1 MSTKRGWGI
10 RMREATLLCPR
21 ERLGNHAKIVSESTD
36 YLRGQTY
43 LNTGKDFL
51 IMCTYKWVSV
61 CVVCVC
67 VCVDWLTVYG
77 QSS

>member
-10 RMREATLLCPR
+10 RMREVTLLCPR
-21 ERLGNHAKIVSESTD
+21 ERLDNHAKIVSESTD

-43 LNTGKDFL
+43 LNTRKDFL
-51 IMCTYKWVSV
+51 IMSTYSGWV